1 MTGPRPWLGRSAAS
15 ITRKTFEG
23 NHETVN
29 SSTGKQIR
37 LGRLIDPRTSRGVVI
52 AYSHSFIL
60 GPQEGTES
68 TKRMEWTLAQCE
80 SANAIM
86 LPPGLI
92 SRYASTF
99 AGPSKP
105 GLVVHL
111 DWTNFSQKVFPHD
124 QGSQTD
130 VATIA
135 EVVASGADA
144 VMTYLLLGYDDP
156 ERDAAEIRRNARI
169 ARECEK
175 WGVGLII
182 EPRYAQ
188 ERAFPDR
195 KTDVGIM
202 SYYCR
207 VSSDLGAD
215 VVKCIWPGSVEA
227 MRAIVDS
234 CPAPILVAG
243 GAYDESRPEAAFDL
257 ARDVVAAGASGL
269 IMGRNIYQS
278 ADPAGTLSQIQ
289 GIVHGRATNV

>member
-1 MTGPRPWLGRSAAS
+1 M
-15 ITRKTFEG
+15 I
-23 NHETVN
+23 

-37 LGRLIDPRTSRGVVI
+37 LGRLIDPSTKTGIVI

-60 GPQEGTES
+60 GPQDGMES
-68 TKRMEWTLAQCE
+68 SARIEMTLANCE

-92 SRYASTF
+92 SRYAATF
-99 AGPSKP
+99 AGPDKP

-111 DWTNFSQKVFPHD
+111 DWTNFSQKVFPYE
-124 QGSQTD
+124 QGAQVD

-144 VMTYLLLGYDDP
+144 VMTYLLVGYDDP
-156 ERDAAEIRRNARI
+156 ERDAEEIRRNARI

-188 ERAFPDR
+188 ERKYPER
-195 KTDVGIM
+195 KTNLEIM

-215 VVKCIWPGSVEA
+215 IVKCIWPGSVEGMA
-227 MRAIVDS
+227 KIVES

-243 GAYDESRPEAAFDL
+243 GARDASNPDGALTL
-257 ARDVVAAGASGL
+257 AREVKESGASGM
-269 IMGRNIYQS
+269 IIGRNVYQS
-278 ADPAGTLSQIQ
+278 PDPGKTLAQLRSIF
-289 GIVHGRATNV
+289 GGKND